1 MIQRIPKLIRFLA
14 FHAILGVLVGFALAG
29 ALIAFDVAGLG
40 TLIAKAEDP
49 ITATILLFFGF
60 AVTFGSAVMGG
71 AILMYGER

>member
-1 MIQRIPKLIRFLA
+1 MIQKIPPLIRFLA
-14 FHAILGVLVGFALAG
+14 FHAALGVMIGFMLAG

-40 TLIAKAEDP
+40 TLIAQAKNP
-49 ITATILLFFGF
+49 ITASILLCFGF

>member
-1 MIQRIPKLIRFLA
+1 MIQKIPPLIRFLA
-14 FHAILGVLVGFALAG
+14 VHAILGVVIGFALAG

-40 TLIAKAEDP
+40 TLIAQAKNP
-49 ITATILLFFGF
+49 VTAGMLLFFGF